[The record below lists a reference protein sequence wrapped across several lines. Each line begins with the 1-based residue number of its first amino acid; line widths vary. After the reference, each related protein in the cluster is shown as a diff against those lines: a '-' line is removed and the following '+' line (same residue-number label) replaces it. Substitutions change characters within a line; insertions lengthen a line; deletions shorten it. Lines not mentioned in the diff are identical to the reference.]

1 MVNKI
6 GFLIIVAYSFSIITI
21 IIGIAILL
29 TAPSPD
35 TASVGVAV
43 IIVGFIAI
51 WVFRKSVQ
59 EARIK
64 GNKNKSIL

>member
-6 GFLIIVAYSFSIITI
+6 GFLIIVAYSFSIITT

-64 GNKNKSIL
+64 RK

>member
-35 TASVGVAV
+35 TALVGVAV

-64 GNKNKSIL
+64 RKSK

>member
-6 GFLIIVAYSFSIITI
+6 GFLIGVAYSFSIITM

-43 IIVGFIAI
+43 IIVGFISI
-51 WVFRKSVQ
+51 WIFRKSGQAV
-59 EARIK
+59 RIK
-64 GNKNKSIL
+64 RCSNELLL

>member
-1 MVNKI
+1 M
-6 GFLIIVAYSFSIITI
+6 GFLIIVAYSSSVITI

-29 TAPSPD
+29 TAPSAD

-51 WVFRKSVQ
+51 LVFRKMVKQ
-59 EARIK
+59 
-64 GNKNKSIL
+64 

>member
-35 TASVGVAV
+35 TASIGVAV
-43 IIVGFIAI
+43 IIVGFISF
-51 WVFRKSVQ
+51 WVFRKSAQ
-59 EARIK
+59 EVRIK
-64 GNKNKSIL
+64 RK

>member
-35 TASVGVAV
+35 TALVGVAV

-64 GNKNKSIL
+64 RK

>member
-6 GFLIIVAYSFSIITI
+6 GFLIIVAYSSSIITI

-35 TASVGVAV
+35 TESVGVAV

-51 WVFRKSVQ
+51 WVFRKTIQ
-59 EARIK
+59 EGRIK
-64 GNKNKSIL
+64 RK

>member
-6 GFLIIVAYSFSIITI
+6 GFLIIVAYSSSIITI

-35 TASVGVAV
+35 IASVGVAV

-64 GNKNKSIL
+64 RK

>member
-21 IIGIAILL
+21 IIGTAILL

-64 GNKNKSIL
+64 RK

>member
-1 MVNKI
+1 MEL
-6 GFLIIVAYSFSIITI
+6 LIIVAYSSSIITI

-29 TAPSPD
+29 TAPFPD

-51 WVFRKSVQ
+51 FVFRKSNQAVG
-59 EARIK
+59 IK
-64 GNKNKSIL
+64 RNSK

>member
-29 TAPSPD
+29 TAPSSD
-35 TASVGVAV
+35 TALVGVAV

-64 GNKNKSIL
+64 RKSK

>member
-6 GFLIIVAYSFSIITI
+6 GLLIIVAYSSSIITI

-35 TASVGVAV
+35 TASIGVAV
-43 IIVGFIAI
+43 IIVGFISF
-51 WVFRKSVQ
+51 WVFRKSGQ
-59 EARIK
+59 EMRIK
-64 GNKNKSIL
+64 RK

>member
-6 GFLIIVAYSFSIITI
+6 GFLIIVAYSFSIVTI

-35 TASVGVAV
+35 TASIGVAV

-64 GNKNKSIL
+64 RK

>member
-35 TASVGVAV
+35 TASIGVPV
-43 IIVGFIAI
+43 IIVGLIAI
-51 WVFRKSVQ
+51 LVFRKSVQ

-64 GNKNKSIL
+64 SK

>member
-21 IIGIAILL
+21 VIGIAILL

-35 TASVGVAV
+35 TALVGVAV

-51 WVFRKSVQ
+51 WVLGKAFKKP
-59 EARIK
+59 E
-64 GNKNKSIL
+64 

>member
-35 TASVGVAV
+35 TALVVPV

-64 GNKNKSIL
+64 RK

>member
-6 GFLIIVAYSFSIITI
+6 GFLIGVAYCSSIITI

-35 TASVGVAV
+35 TASVGIAV
-43 IIVGFIAI
+43 IIVGFISF
-51 WVFRKSVQ
+51 WVFRKSGRVASKQ
-59 EARIK
+59 SK
-64 GNKNKSIL
+64 KT

>member
-1 MVNKI
+1 M
-6 GFLIIVAYSFSIITI
+6 GFLIGVAYSSSIITI

-35 TASVGVAV
+35 TALVGVAV
-43 IIVGFIAI
+43 IIVGFISI
-51 WVFRKSVQ
+51 WIFRKSGR

-64 GNKNKSIL
+64 RNSK

>member
-29 TAPSPD
+29 TAASPD
-35 TASVGVAV
+35 TASVGIAV
-43 IIVGFIAI
+43 IIVGFVAI
-51 WVFRKSVQ
+51 WVFRKSGQ
-59 EARIK
+59 EPRLK
-64 GNKNKSIL
+64 RK